1 LGAGSLKNFNDIN
14 TSFEGNL
21 SFVLYMRLNEW
32 SLGWNK
38 KTLNNNS
45 DHNSGL
51 RLCEFLEKFKKGSQP
66 FQRVLVK
73 KYADKGAKTRGKIF
87 EKFCNIA
94 GIEPVLETDLIE
106 KVVSWWDKNFLSNRQ
121 KEFLYKFVSNTLG
134 TNSRVAHYNIYV
146 NAGCTF
152 CVLKKLFPAPQESF
166 RHLFYDCDT
175 VRSLH
180 DRAANEF
187 LSNIN
192 MADMTAREKLW
203 FFGLTIDQYSSN
215 MFLQTFIGCIQLY
228 VWECKLRKVLPS
240 WDSMHEFVYC
250 KIKGMLQIS
259 STLNDSRVSLNNN
272 VFRRWE

>member
-1 LGAGSLKNFNDIN
+1 
-14 TSFEGNL
+14 
-21 SFVLYMRLNEW
+21 MRLNEW
-32 SLGWNK
+32 LLGWNK
-38 KTLNNNS
+38 KILDNS
-45 DHNSGL
+45 NAQNTGL
-51 RLCEFLEKFKKGSQP
+51 RLLEFLEKFKKGSQP
-66 FQRVLVK
+66 FRRVLVK
-73 KYADKGAKTRGKIF
+73 KFTEKGLKTQGKTF
-87 EKFCNIA
+87 EKFCNVA
-94 GIEPVLETDLIE
+94 GIAPDIENDLIE

-121 KEFLYKFVSNTLG
+121 KEFLFKFVNNTLG
-134 TNSRVAHYNIYV
+134 INSRVAHYNIYV

-175 VRSLH
+175 VMSLH
-180 DRAANEF
+180 DRIANEF

-192 MADMTAREKLW
+192 MEDLTVREKLW
-203 FFGLTIDQYSSN
+203 FFGLTIDQYSGN
-215 MFLQTFIGCIQLY
+215 LFLQTFIGCIQLY
-228 VWECKLRKVLPS
+228 IWECKLRKVLPS